1 MKRREPL
8 KEWNEWL
15 RSFCFA
21 GWFACFGLS
30 FSSRSAMAQCAH
42 NPPQESKTKP
52 TFTNRPHSLAL
63 PSRLDRPPPFNKNQR
78 FLINGRA
85 PSAPQSKTIQSIH
98 SQRID
103 WNCFCWC
110 GCAARYIGP
119 SSSRLTNQQSIDF
132 TNSIHK
138 FIPLFNQIDCCLRYH
153 RGSWCQ
159 YNNYCYNIFSF
170 NSAKQ
175 SKLYFTSIHEKKSY
189 FSLSELEVE
198 WSEARAAARSIK

>member
-103 WNCFCWC
+103 WWDWLNWLSGGHSFSSIICFHW
-110 GCAARYIGP
+110 I
-119 SSSRLTNQQSIDF
+119 NWFQQAFIKWSIQANKGF
-132 TNSIHK
+132 EPMNTVI
-138 FIPLFNQIDCCLRYH
+138 I
-153 RGSWCQ
+153 
-159 YNNYCYNIFSF
+159 SF
-170 NSAKQ
+170 
-175 SKLYFTSIHEKKSY
+175 
-189 FSLSELEVE
+189 
-198 WSEARAAARSIK
+198 